1 MVPLMSLVISMFF
14 VFIFFL
20 SKKHRQKNLLLPPGP
35 PKLPLIGNMNLLMH
49 PAPYRTLND
58 LAMKYGPIMHL
69 KLGFVST
76 IVVSSAEL
84 AKQIMKTHDDVFCN
98 RPKLTAQKI
107 LTNNYSDIAYAPYGT
122 YWRQLKKIC
131 TVELSNAK
139 IRDSSRFIRE
149 EEVKLLVESISKSVE
164 PINLVE
170 RLVELNYNI
179 ITRITFGEKLDDE
192 LTFRMAVT
200 EGAGSA
206 VRFHI
211 DDFFPTLGLVGKLTG
226 RTKRLEK
233 RKLKLSSIM
242 DKKIQ
247 HHIEQRKVENNKPQR
262 ECLVDALLRL
272 QETGGELD
280 QPLTIDNIK
289 PILIVTSFS
298 FIQMLYFSILDE
310 SYRKTI

>member
-1 MVPLMSLVISMFF
+1 MDPT
-14 VFIFFL
+14 
-20 SKKHRQKNLLLPPGP
+20 
-35 PKLPLIGNMNLLMH
+35 
-49 PAPYRTLND
+49 PYRTLND

-84 AKQIMKTHDDVFCN
+84 AKEIMKTHDNVFCN
-98 RPKLTAQKI
+98 RPKLMSRKI
-107 LTNNYSDIAYAPYGT
+107 LTNNYRDITFAPYGT

-131 TVELSNAK
+131 IVELSNAK

-179 ITRITFGEKLDDE
+179 ISRITFGEKLDDE
-192 LTFRMAVT
+192 LGFRMALT
-200 EGAGSA
+200 EGAA
-206 VRFHI
+206 IRFHI
-211 DDFFPTLGLVGKLTG
+211 DDYFPTLGLVGKLTG
-226 RTKRLEK
+226 RWEK

-247 HHIEQRKVENNKPQR
+247 HHIEQRRKVENKPPQR

-289 PILIVTSFS
+289 PVLIVTSFS
-298 FIQMLYFSILDE
+298 
-310 SYRKTI
+310 

>member
-1 MVPLMSLVISMFF
+1 
-14 VFIFFL
+14 
-20 SKKHRQKNLLLPPGP
+20 
-35 PKLPLIGNMNLLMH
+35 MNLFMH
-49 PAPYRTLND
+49 PTPYQTLND

-84 AKQIMKTHDDVFCN
+84 AKEIMKTHDNVFCN
-98 RPKLTAQKI
+98 RPKLMSRKI
-107 LTNNYSDIAYAPYGT
+107 LTNNYSDITFAPYGT

-131 TVELSNAK
+131 IVELSNAK

-170 RLVELNYNI
+170 RLFELNYNI
-179 ITRITFGEKLDDE
+179 ISRITFGEKLDDE
-192 LTFRMAVT
+192 LGFRMLIT
-200 EGAGSA
+200 EGTAI
-206 VRFHI
+206 RFHI
-211 DDFFPTLGLVGKLTG
+211 DDYFPTLGLVGKLTG

-233 RKLKLSSIM
+233 RKLKLSRIM

-262 ECLVDALLRL
+262 ECLVDVLLRL

-289 PILIVTSFS
+289 PLLIVTSFS
-298 FIQMLYFSILDE
+298 YLHLNALYIFLS
-310 SYRKTI
+310 

>member
-1 MVPLMSLVISMFF
+1 
-14 VFIFFL
+14 
-20 SKKHRQKNLLLPPGP
+20 
-35 PKLPLIGNMNLLMH
+35 MNLLMH

-149 EEVKLLVESISKSVE
+149 EEVKLLVESI
-164 PINLVE
+164 N
-170 RLVELNYNI
+170 
-179 ITRITFGEKLDDE
+179 DE

-206 VRFHI
+206 VRFHV
-211 DDFFPTLGLVGKLTG
+211 DDFFPSLGLVGKLTG

-233 RKLKLSSIM
+233 RKLKLSRIM

-247 HHIEQRKVENNKPQR
+247 HHIEQRKVENKPPQR

-289 PILIVTSFS
+289 PILIVTS
-298 FIQMLYFSILDE
+298 
-310 SYRKTI
+310 